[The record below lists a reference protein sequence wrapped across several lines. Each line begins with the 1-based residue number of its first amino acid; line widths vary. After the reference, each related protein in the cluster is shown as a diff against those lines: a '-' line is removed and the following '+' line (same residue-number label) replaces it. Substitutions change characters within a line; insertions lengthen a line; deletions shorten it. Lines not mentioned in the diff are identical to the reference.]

1 MAMEAT
7 WVEGIAILYLTGDLD
22 APAAADM
29 REVVQERLLA
39 GDGCVV
45 LDLTGVERMYT
56 AGILALSEL
65 QRVAAATGRRLIC
78 CGARPFVRELLR
90 ITMLDFELD
99 LQMDLES
106 ALRVSGQAS

>member
-1 MAMEAT
+1 MLIEAT
-7 WVEGIAILYLTGDLD
+7 LVEGVAILCLSGDLD
-22 APAAADM
+22 APASADM
-29 REVVQERLLA
+29 REVVQGRLLA

-45 LDLTGVERMYT
+45 LDLNGVEHMYT
-56 AGILALSEL
+56 AGILVLSEL
-65 QRVAAATGRRLIC
+65 QRVAAGKGCRLIC

-106 ALRVSGQAS
+106 ALKVSRQAS